1 MEGSVARHTKYSER
15 IAKKDPNPILG
26 WIIGGVIGVQLL
38 IIIFLLLIL

>member
-1 MEGSVARHTKYSER
+1 MEGSVARYTKYSER
-15 IAKKDPNPILG
+15 MAKKDPNPILG